1 MLKPAAALLVVVDTV
16 ATVDELLIELAGA
29 AVVVAVVA
37 IVAAVTPPAVVEGV
51 ELGDAVAIV
60 GDAVAIVG
68 DAVAAVDDAV
78 AIVVDAVAVVDA
90 VPVGAP
96 VVAVDVQTTS
106 FGTETGGSAIAQ
118 MFFANWIAVLISA
131 WPQLAARQQAMPWR
145 KPPLL
150 QMQWMSM
157 PAQPAMSPLDVKPA
171 THDCWKEAASEMKRL
186 GDAR

>member
-1 MLKPAAALLVVVDTV
+1 MLKPAAALLVVVDTA

-37 IVAAVTPPAVVEGV
+37 IVAAVTPPAAVEGV
-51 ELGDAVAIV
+51 EL